1 MTWQQTSLR
10 WKESLI
16 YTFIFTTCSGPRPS
30 RVQKTRIVTWC
41 LPLSLSLP
49 MSFTISTIPP
59 PLCLSHT
66 LTMSHPLSLLLHFFH
81 MSRNCFEIDPF
92 FLVSWYFSITVTTRH
107 DRPHHV
113 SWTSRRTLSWSLQQ
127 VTWRCSLSTS
137 DKTVNMSLGSVY
149 RPGALLESLVDETVC
164 DLYVCVIHLWVYTK
178 EREDKT
184 LRIEPSPQSDTTFG
198 YIVLSIFGFLLPRKK
213 T

>member
-1 MTWQQTSLR
+1 MTSKVSLK
-10 WKESLI
+10 WCLVTWHGNKLI

-41 LPLSLSLP
+41 LWPLSLSLP
-49 MSFTISTIPP
+49 MSFTISTIPRA

-66 LTMSHPLSLLLHFFH
+66 LTMSHPLSLLLHFFD

-113 SWTSRRTLSWSLQQ
+113 SWTSRRTLSWSLRQ
-127 VTWRCSLSTS
+127 VTWRCNLSTPTRLS
-137 DKTVNMSLGSVY
+137 TCPWDRCTV
-149 RPGALLESLVDETVC
+149 LVFSSS
-164 DLYVCVIHLWVYTK
+164 
-178 EREDKT
+178 R
-184 LRIEPSPQSDTTFG
+184 
-198 YIVLSIFGFLLPRKK
+198 
-213 T
+213 